1 MGLLS
6 RNVRKFTTAESFCL
20 YMEGL
25 RSLQL
30 YEELAS
36 KSSIA
41 QPASKAALDLT
52 LNDAALNLSA
62 CVATYP
68 EDLLPRYYYGIE
80 LSTQAQRTEAM
91 QLQMYL
97 NNQSPAP
104 WPSAEAEGIYR
115 QSAGEFYEASVRA
128 QGEVRTFAQ
137 YNRAQVLAKMND
149 PDGWDTALEI
159 LRSLDGAQASPTE
172 PRWSVSAI
180 CRLISSAEARGTSPG
195 ALASAATYL
204 AEKNAFNAQLEML
217 IGFLQLR
224 QAARGG
230 TLNLGIFPLP
240 PASGPDQPSQ
250 PASVLS
256 EVALHR
262 VSDFQEARDIFE
274 ESAGIPKDGHSDG
287 GAQASKQLISFIA
300 TIEHRVLPAQA
311 TSDLMADYWNK
322 WSRLAL
328 ECALRPGRSQSD
340 IPKLIQLAANY
351 ATESERLK
359 GTNSWTP
366 ALLNQVIASVLVG
379 ADAQPLLAA
388 VVGQDQV
395 VTPPPPTNATDFTSI
410 VSYILQMPSGTSADT
425 IADLVLR
432 AFGPLEKSMLQ
443 EVVRGLDFDKMRV
456 ELIDELSKI
465 LFARGSNE
473 SA

>member
-1 MGLLS
+1 MGFLS
-6 RNVRKFTTAESFCL
+6 RNIRKFTTAESFCL

-41 QPASKAALDLT
+41 QPVSKADLDLK
-52 LNDAALNLSA
+52 LNDAARNLSA

-68 EDLLPRYYYGIE
+68 EDLLPRYYYGIQ
-80 LSTQAQRTEAM
+80 LSTQAQRIEAM

-97 NNQSPAP
+97 NNQAPAP
-104 WPSAEAEGIYR
+104 WPSAQAEGIYK
-115 QSAGEFYEASVRA
+115 QSAEEFYEASARA

-149 PDGWDTALEI
+149 PDGWNVASEI
-159 LRSLDGAQASPTE
+159 LRSLNGSQTSPTG
-172 PRWSVSAI
+172 PRWSLSAI
-180 CRLISSAEARGTSPG
+180 RRLIWSGDVGGPNPG
-195 ALASAATYL
+195 AVASAATYL

-224 QAARGG
+224 QSARDN
-230 TLNLGIFPLP
+230 TLNLGVFPLP
-240 PASGPDQPSQ
+240 PASEPDQPPQ

-262 VSDFQEARDIFE
+262 VSDFQDARDIFE
-274 ESAGIPKDGHSDG
+274 ESARIPKGWQKDG
-287 GAQASKQLISFIA
+287 GAKASKRLISFIA
-300 TIEHRVLPAQA
+300 TIEHRLLPDRAK
-311 TSDLMADYWNK
+311 SDLMADYWNK
-322 WSRLAL
+322 WSRVAL
-328 ECALRPGRSQSD
+328 EFALRPGRSQGD
-340 IPKLIQLAANY
+340 ILKLIQLAASY

-359 GTNSWTP
+359 GTNFWTP
-366 ALLNQVIASVLVG
+366 ALLNQAFASVLVG
-379 ADAQPLLAA
+379 GDAQPLLAA

-395 VTPPPPTNATDFTSI
+395 VTPPPLAETTDVTTI
-410 VSYILQMPSGTSADT
+410 VNYILQMPSGTSADT

-432 AFGPLEKSMLQ
+432 AFGPLEKSTLQ

-456 ELIDELSKI
+456 ELIDEVSKV
-465 LFARGSNE
+465 LFAHS
-473 SA
+473 